1 MMTFGQKEDIIDYAN
16 NAKTLFISDEL
27 IKIAWSDGAKI
38 SCIRDPKTMEE
49 SSMFNQKWAIDI
61 TFKCGRKRT
70 SDISFAEMVKHIGA
84 VNTIAE
90 MTMKDKS
97 FVPSAWS

>member
-1 MMTFGQKEDIIDYAN
+1 MTIRQKEDIIDNTN

-27 IKIAWSDGAKI
+27 IKITWADGAKI
-38 SCIRDPKTMEE
+38 SCFLDPKTKEE
-49 SSMFNQKWAIDI
+49 FSSQQRWAIDL

-70 SDISFAEMVKHIGA
+70 SDIAFGEMVAHIGA

-90 MTMKDKS
+90 MTMKNKS

>member
-1 MMTFGQKEDIIDYAN
+1 MMTFGQKEDVIDYAN

-27 IKIAWSDGAKI
+27 IKITWFDGAKI
-38 SCIRDPKTMEE
+38 SCIRDPKTVKE
-49 SSMFNQKWAIDI
+49 SSMFDQKWAIDL

-70 SDISFAEMVKHIGA
+70 SDISFAEMVKLIGA
-84 VNTIAE
+84 VDSITK
-90 MTMKDKS
+90 MTMEGKS